1 MTLPVGLHISF
12 SYYWVYWSLLA
23 IYKSSTRFRGTTINA
38 QTFAQQREKQ
48 KTEKQQTVTV
58 LIYYILYDSVYM
70 YMYMYTWGDM
80 I

>member
-23 IYKSSTRFRGTTINA
+23 IYKSSTSFRGTTISA
-38 QTFAQQREKQ
+38 QIVAQQREKQ
-48 KTEKQQTVTV
+48 KTEKQQTVIVFIYDTLHDTV
-58 LIYYILYDSVYM
+58 YICISVHVV
-70 YMYMYTWGDM
+70 